1 VSLATKGELI
11 PKLGIILGSTR
22 PGRVGLPVTEW
33 FTSRARQHGG
43 FDIELIDLLEVNLPM
58 DEPKHPRLKQYT
70 HQHTEDWSAR
80 IDSANALVMV
90 TPEYNDG
97 FPAPLK
103 NAIDFLHC
111 EWHHKPVGIV
121 SYGGI
126 SAGTRSA
133 QVLKQV
139 LTTLR
144 MWPLFEAVSIPFVA
158 QFIHDGR
165 LVANDV
171 LEQAADAMLDELV
184 QMELALRQCRASS
197 F

>member
-1 VSLATKGELI
+1 MSLATKEELI

-70 HQHTEDWSAR
+70 HQHTKDWSAR
-80 IDSANALVMV
+80 IDSADALVMV

-103 NAIDFLHC
+103 NAIDFLHY